1 MSLPPLVDI
10 EVDIIRN
17 ITKAEILDFYNK
29 FIDPASH
36 TRSKASV
43 HMHAAAA
50 AGAPKPNHNDAIIGK
65 ICEYISTYSGTETD
79 PVVISKALSAV
90 DPAEPES
97 AMSGFLQCLTQDLEI
112 SPETAQSIVQEGAAI
127 LTTFLPSLVK
137 VNAPLQEEEEEEEE
151 IGDQGEVIEDIR
163 AYKARLQLTKG
174 AMPVR
179 PLVEFE
185 ESSAKL

>member
-17 ITKAEILDFYNK
+17 ITKAEMLDFYNK

-50 AGAPKPNHNDAIIGK
+50 AGAPKPSHNDAIIGK
-65 ICEYISTYSGTETD
+65 ICEYISTYSGVETD

-97 AMSGFLQCLTQDLEI
+97 AMSGFLQCLTQDLKI
-112 SPETAQSIVQEGAAI
+112 APETAQSIVQEGAAI
-127 LTTFLPSLVK
+127 LTTLLPSLAK
-137 VNAPLQEEEEEEEE
+137 ANAPPQEEEEE
-151 IGDQGEVIEDIR
+151 IGDQGEVIEDIC